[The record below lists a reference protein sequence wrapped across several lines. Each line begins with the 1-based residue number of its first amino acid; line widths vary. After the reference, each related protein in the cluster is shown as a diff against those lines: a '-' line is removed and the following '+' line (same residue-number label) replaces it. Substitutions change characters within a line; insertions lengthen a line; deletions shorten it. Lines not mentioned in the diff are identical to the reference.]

1 VADQTRPARLA
12 ALRRAVQDKESE
24 LSDLD
29 LMLADYQAEHSGLIR
44 ELRRLRARLRDAE
57 EAALP
62 PRAASPNDERP
73 GSEAS
78 ADRA

>member
-1 VADQTRPARLA
+1 VANQTRPARLA
-12 ALRRAVQDKESE
+12 ALRRAVQEKESE

-29 LMLADYQAEHSGLIR
+29 LMLADYHAEHSRLIG

-62 PRAASPNDERP
+62 RRVASPNDERP
-73 GSEAS
+73 SSEAS